1 VSREAADLVK
11 SLVDTNPSHRPTAP
25 QALLHPVWWSDA
37 TKLSFLCDVS
47 DRVEMEDREV
57 GGSLLLND
65 LERGALER
73 KDGGLGE
80 TENGIG
86 GKHKKWSDALP
97 PALTENM
104 GKYRSYNGRE
114 VRDLLRV
121 IRNKSNHFRELP
133 RNVRETV
140 GDPPDAFYRY
150 FETRFPKLA
159 LHAFEFVKKN
169 VAHEPQFAKYF
180 FGSAGEGEEGGGE
193 GGTRRGSGG
202 GGDAETTG
210 ASAAL
215 AKAARQIANGSARR
229 ASARASLVASSPA
242 VEYPERPGA
251 PECGFYVK
259 TGRCKFGGRC
269 HFHHPKGVHQ

>member
-1 VSREAADLVK
+1 
-11 SLVDTNPSHRPTAP
+11 
-25 QALLHPVWWSDA
+25 
-37 TKLSFLCDVS
+37 
-47 DRVEMEDREV
+47 MEDREV

-193 GGTRRGSGG
+193 GVTRRGSGG